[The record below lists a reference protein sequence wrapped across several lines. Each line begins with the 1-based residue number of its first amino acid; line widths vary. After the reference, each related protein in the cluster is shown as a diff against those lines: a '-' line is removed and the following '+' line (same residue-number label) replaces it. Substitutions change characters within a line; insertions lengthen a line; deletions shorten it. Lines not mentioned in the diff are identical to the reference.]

1 MLNKIKRK
9 FTNLRR
15 DEAGATMVE
24 YSILIG
30 IITAAVIGT
39 IVFVGG
45 WVSGQW
51 VELWEALVPTV

>member
-30 IITAAVIGT
+30 IITAAIIATV
-39 IVFVGG
+39 VLVGG
-45 WVSGQW
+45 WVGQQW
-51 VELWEALVPTV
+51 TDLWAALQLA